1 MPEHSFTILNFL
13 IKLIKFF
20 AHWIFSEKFKWSPSL
35 PMQRSLMFLLS
46 TTSILSCKR
55 WCVNCLTVKFALA
68 LSYHVVAVE
77 KMVRHWGQFSLIK
90 VFTLREKY
98 PNTEFILVRI
108 FPHSDWIPRNNSYLS
123 VLSRNAGKYGPEKTP
138 YLDTYHVSVI
148 FSSLSKISFE
158 VQDSA
163 LSGVRNGGLASIL
176 GVQSP
181 IFY

>member
-1 MPEHSFTILNFL
+1 MRNIIVTSDYCGFWTFKCWLEKRVKGCAGSVSKLLMPEHSFTILNFL
-13 IKLIKFF
+13 IKFIKFF
-20 AHWIFSEKFKWSPSL
+20 AHWIFPEKFKWSPSL

-108 FPHSDWIPRNNSYLS
+108 FPHSDWIPRNTSYLS

-138 YLDTYHVSVI
+138 YLDTYHAV
-148 FSSLSKISFE
+148 
-158 VQDSA
+158 
-163 LSGVRNGGLASIL
+163 
-176 GVQSP
+176 
-181 IFY
+181 